1 MERFIH
7 PAARQWL
14 LVLAIFGMACPVFG
28 APAKMLAGHVPDR
41 SRQLTALGRVSATN
55 ELRLAIGVPLR
66 DPAGL
71 QQFLAEVYDPTS
83 PNFRKFLTP
92 DELAARFGPSESDYA
107 AVKEFARTNDLKI
120 TGFHGNRLLLDVSG
134 SAANLERA
142 FHFKLNRYQHPTEAR
157 EFFAPDVEP
166 SVDANLPVA
175 DIQGLSDYSRPRPH
189 LKKGNAAKILS
200 KIGSAPDGSGE
211 FFGNDFRNAY
221 AAGTTLTGA
230 GQMVGLLQFD
240 GYYTNDIVSYAR
252 AAGGGRT
259 NIVIQNVL
267 LDGFNGTPTT
277 GANSGNSEVALD
289 IEMSMAMAPGLAKI
303 IVFEAGPSGLQNDI
317 LNSMLAY
324 GSTVKNL
331 SCSWGWGGGTN
342 ATTDGIFLLMAAA
355 GQSFFNASGDTDA
368 FVAGSNNDVDS
379 TAQANAPSSNPY
391 ITQVGGT
398 TLTMN
403 GAGVSFVSE
412 TVWNDGTVNPNGG
425 NWGSSGGI
433 STLYAIPSWQTNT
446 SMAANAG
453 STTKRN
459 IPDVALTA
467 NQVYSTYDNGSA
479 GSTGGTSCAAPLWAG
494 FMALVN
500 QQAASLGNSS
510 VGFINPAV
518 YALSHTASYTNCF
531 HDTTAGNNA
540 WSSSG
545 GKFSAVAGYDLATG
559 LGTPNGTNL
568 INALAGSTDSLVISP
583 FGGITL
589 TGPLAG
595 PFNPASGAF
604 VLTNTSAASLNWSL
618 VVTSSWISAAFTNGP
633 LAAHAVTNLSI
644 SMTAA
649 ANTLP
654 VGNYSSTLRFTNQT
668 SHIVQTIPFALQ
680 IFQPLSVAPVKG
692 FTAVGPVGG
701 PFANGSQNF
710 VLTNFSSS
718 TVNWSLIKT
727 SVWLSV
733 SVTNG
738 SLAANGQT
746 NLIVS
751 LASAAN
757 TLTAAICSTS
767 VIFSNASGAFAVVPF
782 TLSIGQPLLQNGGFE
797 TGDFTGWT
805 QSGNTAY
812 TTVVTTSTYVHGGTH
827 GAEFGPSGNP
837 GYISQNLPTAPGQTY
852 LLSLWVRNAAG
863 TTPNLFS
870 AQWDGT
876 TVVSLTN
883 FTTTAWTNFQRLVTA
898 STSSTPLQLGL
909 QDDPSYLA
917 IDDITVTS
925 VANPGFKSTLKST
938 NSFKLTF
945 DTTSGLKYQAQYKTN
960 LTQASWLNLGSLITA
975 TTNTLSVTDTNTA
988 TSAQRFYRLLVT
1000 P

>member
-1 MERFIH
+1 M
-7 PAARQWL
+7 L
-14 LVLAIFGMACPVFG
+14 LVLGIGCPVFG
-28 APAKMLAGHVPDR
+28 AGGKILSGHVPEV
-41 SRQLTALGRVSATN
+41 SRHLVALGKVSASN
-55 ELRLAIGVPLR
+55 ELRLAIGLPLR
-66 DPAGL
+66 DAAGL
-71 QQFLAEVYDPTS
+71 QTFLADVYDPAS
-83 PNFRKFLTP
+83 PNYRKFLTP
-92 DELAARFGPSESDYA
+92 EELAARFGPTEADYT
-107 AVKEFARTNDLKI
+107 AVKNFAQNNGLKI
-120 TGFHGNRLLLDVSG
+120 TGTHDNRLLLDVRG
-134 SAANLERA
+134 RAADLERA
-142 FHFKLNRYQHPTEAR
+142 FHFNLHRFKHPSESR
-157 EFFAPDVEP
+157 EFFAPDAEP
-166 SVDANLPVA
+166 SVDVSLPVT
-175 DIQGLSDYSRPRPH
+175 DIQGLSDFYRPH
-189 LKKGNAAKILS
+189 PKMRKALAAQMIS
-200 KIGSAPDGSGE
+200 KNGTAPNGSGNY
-211 FFGNDFRNAY
+211 FGDDFRKAY
-221 AAGTTLTGA
+221 ASGTALTGA
-230 GQMVGLLQFD
+230 GQLVGLLQFD

-259 NIVIQNVL
+259 NIIIQNVL
-267 LDGFNGTPTT
+267 LDGFNGTPNP

-303 IVFEAGPSGLQNDI
+303 VVFEAGPNGLQNDI
-317 LNSMLAY
+317 LNSMLA
-324 GSTVKNL
+324 SNMVKNL
-331 SCSWGWGGGTN
+331 SCSWGWGGGPSV
-342 ATTDGIFLLMAAA
+342 TTDNIFQLMAAA

-368 FVAGSNNDVDS
+368 FIAGSNNDVDS
-379 TAQANAPSSNPY
+379 TAQANAPSSCPY

-403 GAGVSFVSE
+403 GAGVSFASE

-433 STLYAIPSWQTNT
+433 STYYPIPWWQTNT
-446 SMAANAG
+446 SMAASAG
-453 STTKRN
+453 SATKRN

-500 QQAASLGNSS
+500 QQAASLGNAS

-518 YALSHTASYTNCF
+518 FAISHTANYANCF

-545 GKFSAVAGYDLATG
+545 GKFAAVAGYDLATG
-559 LGTPNGTNL
+559 LGTPNGVAL
-568 INALAGSTDSLVISP
+568 INALAGSTDSLALSP
-583 FGGITL
+583 FTGISL
-589 TGPLAG
+589 AGPLAG
-595 PFNPASGAF
+595 PFNPAAGTF
-604 VLTNTSAASLNWSL
+604 QLTNTANTALNWSL
-618 VVTSSWISAAFTNGP
+618 IVTSSWVSAAFTNGT
-633 LAAHAVTNLSI
+633 LAAHTTTNLSVGL
-644 SMTAA
+644 TAA
-649 ANTLP
+649 AGSLP
-654 VGNYSSTLRFTNQT
+654 VGNYSTSLRFTNQT
-668 SHIVQTIPFALQ
+668 SHVVQTIPFALQ
-680 IFQPLSVAPVKG
+680 ITQPLSVSPVKG
-692 FTAVGPVGG
+692 FTATGPVGG
-701 PFANGSQNF
+701 VFANGTQNF
-710 VLTNFSSS
+710 ILTNLSGSA
-718 TVNWSLIKT
+718 VNWSLIKT
-727 SVWLSV
+727 SAWLSV
-733 SVTNG
+733 SITNG
-738 SLAANGQT
+738 ALPANSQT
-746 NLIVS
+746 NVTVS
-751 LASAAN
+751 LTAAAN
-757 TLTAAICSTS
+757 TLAAAVYSANLT
-767 VIFSNASGAFAVVPF
+767 FSNASGVFAVVPF

-837 GYISQNLPTAPGQTY
+837 GYISQNLPTTPGQTY

-870 AQWDGT
+870 AQWDGA
-876 TVVSLTN
+876 TVVALTN

-898 STSSTPLQLGL
+898 STSSTLIQFGL

-925 VANPGFKSTLKST
+925 VANPSFKSTVKNT

-960 LTQASWLNLGSLITA
+960 LIQANWLNLGSLVTA

-988 TSAQRFYRLLVT
+988 ASAQRFYRLLVT